1 MAPIPPNIRL
11 ERAGSKPA
19 AQPGRWADKQG
30 GSPRMNPKA
39 IRLLTIAP
47 SLPLLPADTGDR
59 VGSWIVAASC

>member
-1 MAPIPPNIRL
+1 
-11 ERAGSKPA
+11 
-19 AQPGRWADKQG
+19 
-30 GSPRMNPKA
+30 MNPKA